1 MSAAASDWM
10 IYGANG
16 YTGELIA
23 REAARRGM
31 RPILAGRSAAAI
43 VPLAEEL
50 GLDHRVIALEDAT
63 ALETALGAV
72 TVVLHCAGPFART
85 SRPLVE
91 ACLRKRVHYLDIT
104 GEVEVFEA
112 CAARTA
118 AARAAGV
125 MLLPGTGFDVA
136 PSDCLA
142 AHLKSRLP
150 TATHL
155 ALGFQVAASVSRGT
169 ATTMVENIHRGGLVR
184 KGGVLTRVPPAYRT
198 RVIDIGRGP
207 ATAVTI
213 PWGDVSTAF
222 HSTDIPNVEVY
233 MAANAEERAMMQLAR
248 VARPLLGTRPVQSL
262 LKAAIRRAPRGPS
275 AQQRAAARSYLWG
288 EARDAGSTAVSRLN
302 APESYALTVQTAL
315 AAVGKVRA
323 GAARPGF
330 QTPSLAFGKD
340 FILEIEGVT
349 RIDA

>member
-1 MSAAASDWM
+1 M

-23 REAARRGM
+23 REAARRGL

-43 VPLAEEL
+43 VPLAESL
-50 GLDHRVIALEDAT
+50 RLDHRVVALEDAT
-63 ALETALGAV
+63 ALDAALGAV
-72 TVVLHCAGPFART
+72 QVVLHCAGPFSRT
-85 SRPLVE
+85 SRPMVD

-155 ALGFQVAASVSRGT
+155 ALGFQIAASVSRGT

-184 KGGVLTRVPPAYRT
+184 RDGVLTRVPPGYKT
-198 RVIDIGRGP
+198 RVIDFGRGP

-222 HSTDIPNVEVY
+222 HSTGIPNVEVY
-233 MAANAEERAMMQLAR
+233 MAAPAETRAMLTLAR
-248 VARPLLGTRPVQSL
+248 VAGPLLGTPPLQRL

-275 AQQRAAARSYLWG
+275 ADQRASKRSYLWG
-288 EARDAGSTAVSRLN
+288 EARDADRTVVSRLN

-315 AAVGKVRA
+315 AAVGKVRS

-330 QTPSLAFGKD
+330 QTPSLAFGPG
-340 FILEIEGVT
+340 FILEIDGVT
-349 RIDA
+349 RTDA